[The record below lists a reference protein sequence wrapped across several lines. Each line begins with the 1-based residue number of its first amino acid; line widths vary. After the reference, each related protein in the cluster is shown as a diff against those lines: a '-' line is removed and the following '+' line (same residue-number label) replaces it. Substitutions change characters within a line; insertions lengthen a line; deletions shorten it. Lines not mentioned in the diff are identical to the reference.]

1 MLCRLLVS
9 LILVSHHHH
18 LFIYLFTHLSRTFI
32 SGDHSATATILSV
45 SRRSRRGSGF
55 TVSAVELFGFVKYKT
70 PERFKL
76 F

>member
-45 SRRSRRGSGF
+45 SRRSRR
-55 TVSAVELFGFVKYKT
+55 L
-70 PERFKL
+70 RFQL
-76 F
+76 